1 MRSSYERY
9 NFISSLLLVPLTLS
23 HTCVQGTVR
32 MVVFKVGVLEQTD
45 ADVSLDGGEVVV
57 SSVSYRAPWSMH

>member
-23 HTCVQGTVR
+23 HACVQGTVP

-45 ADVSLDGGEVVV
+45 ADVNLDGGEAVV